1 MIIHQAKSNPQ
12 LLDDQIFSERIA
24 LLYGPAARCKPN
36 LTELMGLA
44 PLHPALDGTFHGYP
58 SALDLIRVSAPKA
71 MSTPRPSWRMRR

>member
-44 PLHPALDGTFHGYP
+44 PFGFIFRSFSELMLIHVSTFC
-58 SALDLIRVSAPKA
+58 
-71 MSTPRPSWRMRR
+71 

>member
-36 LTELMGLA
+36 VTIW
-44 PLHPALDGTFHGYP
+44 
-58 SALDLIRVSAPKA
+58 S
-71 MSTPRPSWRMRR
+71 